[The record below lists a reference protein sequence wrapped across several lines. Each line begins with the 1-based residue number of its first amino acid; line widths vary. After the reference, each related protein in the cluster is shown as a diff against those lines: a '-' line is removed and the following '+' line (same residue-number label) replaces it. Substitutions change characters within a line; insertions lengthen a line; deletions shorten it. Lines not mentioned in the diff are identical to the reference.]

1 MRANRILIDD
11 HDKISSKAG
20 INGVPETKMP
30 PVSLS
35 KFAFS
40 ALDNE
45 ANGVEELFPNEK
57 TTNGAWGVNAVAPV
71 QAGASGGQTVNRAG
85 GVVPPNISM
94 VADLMPSTRVNGN
107 STLFTVVLAT
117 AYRN

>member
-1 MRANRILIDD
+1 MLEFVNHFLVPKAGRQGSLPDCTMRANRILIED

-20 INGVPETKMP
+20 IKGVPETKMP

-57 TTNGAWGVNAVAPV
+57 TTNGAWRVNTVVPEHAGV
-71 QAGASGGQTVNRAG
+71 SGGQIINKSGAAA
-85 GVVPPNISM
+85 PPN
-94 VADLMPSTRVNGN
+94 
-107 STLFTVVLAT
+107 
-117 AYRN
+117 